1 MCRACL
7 LVLGIQQ
14 GIIHNSASSLFS
26 WSSPSWKAG
35 SCLPSL
41 PSDGKWVGGTIVVIT
56 AEHQHLFPSLLG
68 A

>member
-35 SCLPSL
+35 SCD
-41 PSDGKWVGGTIVVIT
+41 SDGKWVGGTTVVIT